1 MEAPVAIKVKDTP
14 RKAINSKDSNYDIEL
29 EINNSKL
36 CIKAMTKT
44 KLEKILYLYED
55 SIENIYKL
63 DRYFF
68 QFETIKEIE
77 DNIFEIL
84 KEENYDLIG
93 ENNKLKL
100 LLKPTVGKQTKNIE
114 LILNKTEGNNDTLI
128 NIVIN
133 RMNALES
140 DYKNFQT
147 KHEQFVE
154 STQKDII
161 SLKKENENLK
171 NQIKESKELT
181 MELKKENENLKKNLK
196 EYEESLN
203 LLQIKSIQFEDL
215 LEDKMNEKKRDKEIQ
230 NYLIGESISNIKY
243 YKDYSLII
251 NGIKSQLT
259 NLKYRTI
266 KLELIYKSS
275 RDGQKAKDFHYFCDD
290 KGPTVSIIKTK
301 ENIIFGGFLNIN
313 WKNKKGSCRDDK
325 SFLFS
330 FNNNKI
336 YKNSKQDYAATFEE
350 KKGPYFSYAINI
362 LEDFNKSN
370 EHCVRLLEDSK
381 ISWNSFAYD
390 YELNNGE
397 KYFDIKEIEVFKVLW

>member
-181 MELKKENENLKKNLK
+181 ME
-196 EYEESLN
+196 
-203 LLQIKSIQFEDL
+203 
-215 LEDKMNEKKRDKEIQ
+215 
-230 NYLIGESISNIKY
+230 
-243 YKDYSLII
+243 
-251 NGIKSQLT
+251 
-259 NLKYRTI
+259 
-266 KLELIYKSS
+266 
-275 RDGQKAKDFHYFCDD
+275 
-290 KGPTVSIIKTK
+290 
-301 ENIIFGGFLNIN
+301 
-313 WKNKKGSCRDDK
+313 
-325 SFLFS
+325 
-330 FNNNKI
+330 
-336 YKNSKQDYAATFEE
+336 
-350 KKGPYFSYAINI
+350 
-362 LEDFNKSN
+362 
-370 EHCVRLLEDSK
+370 
-381 ISWNSFAYD
+381 
-390 YELNNGE
+390 
-397 KYFDIKEIEVFKVLW
+397 